1 MGVQTVIPFV
11 FWIVMAAPVVLIMCL
26 LTAIKKSL
34 KKSVEQNVEIIRLLK
49 EKR

>member
-1 MGVQTVIPFV
+1 MGVQTVISTIIPFV

-34 KKSVEQNVEIIRLLK
+34 KKALNKTLRSFVY
-49 EKR
+49 